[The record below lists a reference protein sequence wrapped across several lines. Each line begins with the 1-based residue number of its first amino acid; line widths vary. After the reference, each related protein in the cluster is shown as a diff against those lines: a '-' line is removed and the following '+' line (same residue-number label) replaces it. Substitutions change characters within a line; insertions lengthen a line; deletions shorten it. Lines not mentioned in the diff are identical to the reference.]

1 MAVVDEENAR
11 AELMLRLGQAYF
23 DTLNAQDTLQSLR
36 AQLEATEKQH
46 QAALRAFELGSAT
59 ITDAQEAQS
68 RLDLLRAQ
76 IVTAEDTL
84 RQQLYALERIIG
96 MQPQALASLKTDAQ
110 LPAPEPNNPNEWPQ
124 QASEHNLA
132 VTRAD
137 LALQA
142 QQHNLETNKSRN
154 DPTVQLQ
161 ARTGSQHRNNL
172 FTERRAPR
180 TMDSSIGIE
189 LSIPIFTGGEISAK
203 VQEESER
210 LRQRHFERENARRD
224 RKSTRLNSSHVAIS
238 YAV

>member
-36 AQLEATEKQH
+36 AQLEASEKQH

-84 RQQLYALERIIG
+84 RQQFYALERIIG

-110 LPAPEPNNPNEWPQ
+110 LPAPEPNNPNEWQQ
-124 QASEHNLA
+124 QAGEHNLA

-142 QQHNLETNKSRN
+142 QQHYLEANKSRH
-154 DPTVQLQ
+154 DPTGQLQ
-161 ARTGSQHRNNL
+161 ARTGSQHRNNA
-172 FTERRAPR
+172 FTERRSPR
-180 TMDSSIGIE
+180 TIDSSSGIE
-189 LSIPIFTGGEISAK
+189 LSRRTLTGGAVSAR
-203 VQEESER
+203 VQAECER
-210 LRQRHFERENARRD
+210 
-224 RKSTRLNSSHVAIS
+224 
-238 YAV
+238 